1 MKCWLFSHCLH
12 AKSLTIPILF
22 DCRPPVFNSIWTPCE
37 KICRKALSQRD
48 TKCFCTLHTTLL
60 HYENNNYCKI
70 YNYFTSNVTADVFTS
85 RPLPPRT
92 LSQAAATSL
101 VIPLLLP
108 RHLRPMTTTFPF
120 CQPTPLPPRP
130 IHLQELN
137 FTAYFLFHCSF
148 LLAPLPRIRPTGA
161 DVLEGNLIEW
171 MYSEWPPPPFR
182 SWLNRISWTLQVIS
196 RHKIVTNK
204 SGNTSH

>member
-1 MKCWLFSHCLH
+1 MFLH
-12 AKSLTIPILF
+12 SPHHI
-22 DCRPPVFNSIWTPCE
+22 
-37 KICRKALSQRD
+37 
-48 TKCFCTLHTTLL
+48 TTLL
-60 HYENNNYCKI
+60 EQQLLQNIQLLHSPHHITTLLEQQLLQ
-70 YNYFTSNVTADVFTS
+70 NVQLLHEQRDSRVFTS
-85 RPLPPRT
+85 CPLPPRT

-161 DVLEGNLIEW
+161 DVLEGNLIE
-171 MYSEWPPPPFR
+171 
-182 SWLNRISWTLQVIS
+182 
-196 RHKIVTNK
+196 
-204 SGNTSH
+204 